1 MAKTSLDNPTSTNS
15 ADEEQ
20 KLHKKQ
26 AKREAKTMLAVEKAR
41 VAMQKAE
48 KKIAKAQVRFEART
62 AHLRDLEAQLDELR
76 TSSQE
81 SEVSVPDR
89 GFDHQEGQPEPEA
102 SSKGHETSTPE
113 EEEKVHTEIPSPAET
128 KQSSPSSDGQEEA
141 EPVSGTSDTNPATE
155 RAHTHK
161 TPAARRSTPAKRPT
175 NRNRSAQPQ
184 AKDSGKEG

>member
-1 MAKTSLDNPTSTNS
+1 MAKTSLDNPTSTTS
-15 ADEEQ
+15 ADEGQ
-20 KLHKKQ
+20 KLRKKQ

-89 GFDHQEGQPEPEA
+89 GSDHQEGQPELEN
-102 SSKGHETSTPE
+102 
-113 EEEKVHTEIPSPAET
+113 VTEIPSPAET
-128 KQSSPSSDGQEEA
+128 EVSAPSDAEQSLPSSDGQEEA
-141 EPVSGTSDTNPATE
+141 KPVSDTPATNPATE
-155 RAHTHK
+155 RVQTHK

-175 NRNRSAQPQ
+175 NGSRSAQPR

>member
-1 MAKTSLDNPTSTNS
+1 MAKTSLDNPTFTTS
-15 ADEEQ
+15 ADEGQ
-20 KLHKKQ
+20 KLRKKQ

-62 AHLRDLEAQLDELR
+62 VHLRDLEAQLGELR

-81 SEVSVPDR
+81 SEVSVPDI
-89 GFDHQEGQPEPEA
+89 GFDHQEGQPELENA
-102 SSKGHETSTPE
+102 
-113 EEEKVHTEIPSPAET
+113 TEIPSPAET
-128 KQSSPSSDGQEEA
+128 EQSSPSSDGQEEA
-141 EPVSGTSDTNPATE
+141 EPVSGTSDSNPATE

-175 NRNRSAQPQ
+175 NRSHSAQPR